1 MAEQVAKSDPG
12 TAAAA
17 APAGAVPASPNRGRH
32 QAQPTSPW
40 AAFLPNHAISGTT
53 ATFIVVAEVALA
65 LLIWWRSPFEVL
77 PRPDE
82 VLAQFKDLWLH
93 RGLPNEMWTS
103 FKLSAEALAIST
115 AISLVLSYLT
125 VIPVFRPLVNAVSKG
140 RFLTLVG
147 FTFVFTLMFGGG
159 HTLKVSMLVFGETVF
174 FVTSMAS
181 VVAAIPREEFDHAR
195 TLRMSE
201 WRVVWEVVILGTA
214 DKAFEVLRQN
224 AAIGWMMV
232 TMVEGVVRAE
242 GGVGAMLIEM
252 NKYFRMADVFAI
264 QLCILGIGLLQDY
277 FLGLVRAIFCPYAD
291 ITLERK

>member
-1 MAEQVAKSDPG
+1 M
-12 TAAAA
+12 TATEPKAGEGAPA
-17 APAGAVPASPNRGRH
+17 APAGAP
-32 QAQPTSPW
+32 PTSPNQGRHRTASTSML
-40 AAFLPNHAISGTT
+40 AAFLPNHVISAST
-53 ATFIVVAEVALA
+53 ATLIVIVEIALA
-65 LLIWWRSPFEVL
+65 LAIWWRSPFEVL

-82 VLAQFKDLWLH
+82 VLVQLRDLWLH
-93 RGLPNEMWTS
+93 KGLPDQMWTS

-125 VIPVFRPLVNAVSKG
+125 VIPVFRPLVSAISKG

-147 FTFVFTLMFGGG
+147 FTFVFTILFGGG
-159 HTLKVSMLVFGETVF
+159 HVLKVSMLVFGETVF

-242 GGVGAMLIEM
+242 GGVGTMLIDM

-264 QLCILGIGLLQDY
+264 QICILGIGLLQDY

-291 ITLERK
+291 ITLERQ